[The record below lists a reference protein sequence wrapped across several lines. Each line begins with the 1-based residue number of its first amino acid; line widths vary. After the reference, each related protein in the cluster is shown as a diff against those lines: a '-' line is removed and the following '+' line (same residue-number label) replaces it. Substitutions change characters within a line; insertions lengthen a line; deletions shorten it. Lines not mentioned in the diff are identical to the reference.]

1 MFEKEQFIADCRAA
15 LAESD
20 AQAAIDE
27 IVKRAVEKPAEIFRA
42 FGEPELAGVETV
54 YRAPD
59 LTILNLH
66 WGPQMDLHPHDH
78 RMWAVIGIYGGRE
91 DNSFYRRSDDGLIR
105 HGTKELEAKSTIPL
119 GETIIHSVR
128 NPLDK
133 LTSAIHVYGGDFFDT
148 PRSEWDPETF
158 EEHPYDVEHTMRVF
172 EESNQLLRELAAR

>member
-1 MFEKEQFIADCRAA
+1 MFESEQFISDCRAA

-20 AQAAIDE
+20 PQAAINELVKKAVNAPGE
-27 IVKRAVEKPAEIFRA
+27 IMRAL
-42 FGEPELAGVETV
+42 GEPELAGVETI

-66 WGPQMDLHPHDH
+66 WGPRMDLFPHDH

-91 DNSFYRRSDDGLIR
+91 DNWES
-105 HGTKELEAKSTIPL
+105 
-119 GETIIHSVR
+119 IIHSVC

-133 LTSAIHVYGGDFFDT
+133 MTSAIHVYGGDFFDT

-158 EEHPYDVEHTMRVF
+158 EEHPYDVAHAMQVF
-172 EESNQLLRELAAR
+172 EDSNKLLRELAGD